1 MAKVLHRST
10 GSITLVEFAP
20 ALLLIFLFL
29 LHLFASQAELLT
41 LLDDASLKDTDVTMA
56 SAPSFPCFERRGNQ
70 PQKQMTEPSQ
80 HDHINPLWNKTLQN
94 EFEFCV
100 TPHMLSS
107 GQDRHQLVRFS
118 LWRTSSDSKI
128 QELGHGNMAV
138 RDLHAK
144 YYLAAESTEITVPI
158 SSPSQKD
165 GNVNENGTHRCMSFN
180 SFLVFSV
187 SFIGDWSADLEVER
201 LKESEKVKESQL
213 QAVKI
218 AKGDFICFFKKTS
231 LRNILWH

>member
-1 MAKVLHRST
+1 VAKVLHRST
-10 GSITLVEFAP
+10 GSITLAEFAP

-41 LLDDASLKDTDVTMA
+41 LLDDASLKMI
-56 SAPSFPCFERRGNQ
+56 APSFPCFERRGNQ

-80 HDHINPLWNKTLQN
+80 HDHINPLWSKTLQN

-100 TPHMLSS
+100 TPHMLSP

-118 LWRTSSDSKI
+118 LWHRLSNSEI
-128 QELGHGNMAV
+128 QELGYGNMAV
-138 RDLHAK
+138 RDLHAR
-144 YYLAAESTEITVPI
+144 YYLADESTEITIPI
-158 SSPSQKD
+158 SSPSQED
-165 GNVNENGTHRCMSFN
+165 GNVKENGTHCCMSFN

-201 LKESEKVKESQL
+201 LKESKKVKESQL
-213 QAVKI
+213 QAVRV
-218 AKGDFICFFKKTS
+218 AKGDFICFFKNTS
-231 LRNILWH
+231 LRNILGH